1 MSIESRSSLIGFR
14 SAQKMSGVSV
24 VYSRP
29 GGSSGTIALA
39 IPGDTLIDAIDED
52 GSSMKM
58 KVRDYL
64 IERSKIEAIIG
75 AGESPERGDTIVET
89 FADYARSFDVF
100 ELNGET
106 SRLWDKSGQ
115 VLRVHAVEVSKVTTT
130 TAGS

>member
-14 SAQKMSGVSV
+14 SAQRMSGVSV

-64 IERSKIEAIIG
+64 IERTKIEEIIG

-89 FADYARSFDVF
+89 FDVF
-100 ELNGET
+100 EMEGGIGLNGET
-106 SRLWDKSGQ
+106 SRLWDKAGQ
-115 VLRVHAVEVSKVTTT
+115 VLRIHAVEVSKVTTT
-130 TAGS
+130 AGS

>member
-1 MSIESRSSLIGFR
+1 
-14 SAQKMSGVSV
+14 MSGVSV

-64 IERSKIEAIIG
+64 IERTKIEEIIG

-89 FADYARSFDVF
+89 FADYSRTFDVF
-100 ELNGET
+100 EMEGGIGLNGET
-106 SRLWDKSGQ
+106 SRLWDKAGQ
-115 VLRVHAVEVSKVTTT
+115 VLRIHAVEVSKVTTT
-130 TAGS
+130 AGS